1 MVLVSTLIKDHPG
14 GDIYSILAEA
24 LLQTVDARLTLCEAV
39 REQLL
44 EVVCRVSP
52 QPPMK
57 TNSDPNP
64 APNKPLSANHCDL
77 IDLIREIMAHHPPGA
92 LPTASTAALLS
103 VLATRLGDCA
113 TTCCQFAALL
123 GKPTSA
129 TDPGFALHSPH
140 INN

>member
-52 QPPMK
+52 QPPL
-57 TNSDPNP
+57 TPP
-64 APNKPLSANHCDL
+64 APNENEL
-77 IDLIREIMAHHPPGA
+77 
-92 LPTASTAALLS
+92 
-103 VLATRLGDCA
+103 
-113 TTCCQFAALL
+113 
-123 GKPTSA
+123 
-129 TDPGFALHSPH
+129 
-140 INN
+140 

>member
-77 IDLIREIMAHHPPGA
+77 IDLIREIMAHHHPGA
-92 LPTASTAALLS
+92 IPSDSTAALLS
-103 VLATRLGDCA
+103 VIATRLGDCA
-113 TTCCQFAALL
+113 TTCCQFATLL
-123 GKPTSA
+123 GKPTSP
-129 TDPGFALHSPH
+129 PGPSIALASPH